1 MQDNNKKKIRGK
13 AAIEEAHRG
22 LIGEDEGR
30 IDSLIS
36 NLYGV
41 ENDEAADI
49 HASYHIERILLLLES
64 RARNKGMRK
73 EAFLRKVQNLDVSGA
88 ANQVA
93 KGKITE
99 VAAVDALFRGLSN
112 MESTMSEDRYI
123 NFYS

>member
-30 IDSLIS
+30 IDSMIS

-64 RARNKGMRK
+64 RARDKGMRK
-73 EAFLRKVQNLDVSGA
+73 EAFVRKVQNLDVSGV

-93 KGKITE
+93 KGKVTE
-99 VAAVDALFRGLSN
+99 AAVVDALFRGLSN
-112 MESTMSEDRYI
+112 MESTMREDRYI

>member
-22 LIGEDEGR
+22 LIGEDELR
-30 IDSLIS
+30 IDSMIS

-64 RARNKGMRK
+64 RARDKGMRK
-73 EAFLRKVQNLDVSGA
+73 EAFLRKVHNRDVSGA

-99 VAAVDALFRGLSN
+99 AAVVDALFRGLSK

>member
-30 IDSLIS
+30 IDSMIS

-64 RARNKGMRK
+64 RARDKGMRK
-73 EAFLRKVQNLDVSGA
+73 EAFVRKVQNLDVSGA

-99 VAAVDALFRGLSN
+99 AAVVDALFRGLSN
-112 MESTMSEDRYI
+112 MESTTREDRYI

>member
-30 IDSLIS
+30 IDSMIS

-64 RARNKGMRK
+64 RARDKGMNK
-73 EAFLRKVQNLDVSGA
+73 EAFVRKVQNLDVSGV

-99 VAAVDALFRGLSN
+99 AAVVDALFRGLLN
-112 MESTMSEDRYI
+112 IESTMREDRYI